1 MSKKLDQLKLMQ
13 AMFPNAKFVDE
24 NGKDIMENV
33 ANEKVQDYVKKS
45 HITTE
50 NEPKS
55 EKTAQDVQKNCSS
68 LTEKWKKGE
77 LKGGLYYIRNK
88 AHSIKF
94 NQMAF
99 YMVYG
104 EVSYW
109 TNCKDEEVEEI
120 LAPVPSY
127 EEWWKLK
134 EENAKLKAQIAKL
147 TEIVGVLP
155 SNHSVGNLGYKIK
168 NQRHE
173 INNRLKEI
181 DKLKEL
187 LKECKPYVIRNVV
200 FTTINKGEE
209 ADLER
214 NILLTKIDEV
224 LK

>member
-1 MSKKLDQLKLMQ
+1 MTNSTE
-13 AMFPNAKFVDE
+13 NVAK
-24 NGKDIMENV
+24 NV

-127 EEWWKLK
+127 EEWQSLNELVDCMNDTGKAFAHMLSPFTDDYFNGLTTK
-134 EENAKLKAQIAKL
+134 DIAELAKKSIRLTTQHCEDNA
-147 TEIVGVLP
+147 
-155 SNHSVGNLGYKIK
+155 
-168 NQRHE
+168 
-173 INNRLKEI
+173 EI
-181 DKLKEL
+181 DKLKKL
-187 LKECKPYVIRNVV
+187 LKECYEMLAQYHVENSEPSL
-200 FTTINKGEE
+200 GE
-209 ADLER
+209 
-214 NILLTKIDEV
+214 NIQLLTKIDEV